1 MVCKFDTFKLAAQD
15 SSNNLKLCFNLRY
28 NSQMTDVQVKLI
40 YPQIAI
46 QILNDKFLKIQDAPN
61 CKLLNLSLTFQG

>member
-1 MVCKFDTFKLAAQD
+1 MVCKFDTFKLAVQD

-28 NSQMTDVQVKLI
+28 NSQMTDVRVKMI

-61 CKLLNLSLTFQG
+61 CKLPNLSLTFQG